1 MRADNARSW
10 LPGDVAQA
18 WLFNGGLNFP
28 GFSVQFSHAW
38 ESAHIPTRAG
48 HSMDVKQFHG
58 APFGTQKA
66 RFDVHPDK
74 KKQGSFTELPYDR
87 RATEEQERLGPGYY
101 NVDTGDFSAKS
112 IAEKSSGP
120 GWTRE
125 CEVDRFTQTPQLFY
139 KEQKLREKFLQM
151 DRGPGRYEIPNFL
164 DLLAKKN
171 AGSRG
176 TFDSRE
182 ERFKKQK
189 NIASPGPGSYGK
201 GGIPSA
207 VLEEKAR
214 KSAGLRGLM
223 DSSSAKS
230 RSLQAIGCDLA
241 PNTYNI
247 RSGLDQ
253 LLQRVVSKR
262 GPYDLFT
269 TERGDRIKTGHYATK
284 PLNLS
289 PGMYNIKSF
298 TDDLWNAEKK
308 NHGKFRTAKQ
318 YPFPPVERIYYG
330 SANLFQQPA
339 GNTDFY
345 DVKQLPRPGNQN
357 PPPFLSSTGRAG
369 RTSMK
374 MLTCNANNIG
384 VGRYDPMKY
393 DPRPVNTYN
402 SCFKSKT
409 QRSLDNLERNK
420 YME

>member
-87 RATEEQERLGPGYY
+87 RATEEQ
-101 NVDTGDFSAKS
+101 
-112 IAEKSSGP
+112 
-120 GWTRE
+120 
-125 CEVDRFTQTPQLFY
+125 
-139 KEQKLREKFLQM
+139 QM

-420 YME
+420 YMEERLRTTTAHPDPDDSS

>member
-269 TERGDRIKTGHYATK
+269 TERGDRIKTGHYAT
-284 PLNLS
+284 
-289 PGMYNIKSF
+289 
-298 TDDLWNAEKK
+298 
-308 NHGKFRTAKQ
+308 
-318 YPFPPVERIYYG
+318 
-330 SANLFQQPA
+330 

-420 YME
+420 YMEERLRTTTAHPDPDDSS